1 MTEKQ
6 TITDEITS
14 VLEEIIEEPEKQPQK
29 GELVT
34 LVNEDRYTPIQIGG
48 RLSRRI

>member
-34 LVNEDRYTPIQIGG
+34 LVNEDELLIGT
-48 RLSRRI
+48 RQ

>member
-29 GELVT
+29 ANWL
-34 LVNEDRYTPIQIGG
+34 
-48 RLSRRI
+48 RLLMKMNY